1 MRLFALVA
9 ALMACAAAAQAQP
22 TIHFK
27 ARVNPERAMSRRSG
41 TSGGTHYV
49 VQFDRYPDVQ
59 IRGMIA
65 GRGLQILEYV
75 PDNALLVSGPTA
87 ALDGL
92 EFLAAAPVP
101 PEDKISPLLNGAVAG
116 PLLVEFYADVP
127 MAQARSLVASLN
139 LDVVQNASILPGQL
153 VASGPF
159 ARVSRLADR
168 DEVKY
173 ILPAAPQLAAGEFM
187 AGCPGALAEAGGIG
201 DYVLVS
207 QGWPK
212 DAFGNVDLTY
222 FIRSLTNRLDPGVAR
237 GEIERALREWT
248 KYAKLTISPGTQE
261 GAGRSIDIL
270 FTRGAHG
277 DPYAFDG
284 PGGVLAHTF
293 YPAPPNAEPIAGD
306 MHLDADESWQVGA
319 LVDLYSVALHEIGHA
334 LGLGHSDRP
343 GAVMY
348 PYYKLSTTLSADDI
362 AAIQTLYSSPGSS
375 VPVPTPLPT
384 PTPTPIPT
392 PTPTPTPTPKPSP
405 GGADTT
411 PPSLTILSPAS
422 TILSTSASS
431 VVFSGIAADNVA
443 VTSVKWAN
451 STGDSGTASGTTS
464 WNAAIPLLAGTNVVT
479 IRAYDGAGNSSW
491 RAVTVVRH

>member
-9 ALMACAAAAQAQP
+9 TLMVCAVGAQAQP
-22 TIHFK
+22 ALHFK
-27 ARVNPERAMSRRSG
+27 ARMNPERAMPRRSG
-41 TSGGTHYV
+41 TWGGTHYV
-49 VQFDRYPDVQ
+49 VQFDRYPDQQ
-59 IRGMIA
+59 IRSKIS

-75 PDNALLVSGPTA
+75 PDNALLVSGPRA
-87 ALDGL
+87 ALEGL
-92 EFLAAAPVP
+92 ALLAAAPVP
-101 PEDKISPLLNGAVAG
+101 PEDKISPLLNSADTG
-116 PLLVEFYADVP
+116 PLLVEFYTDVP

-139 LDVVQNASILPGQL
+139 FDVVENAGILPGQL
-153 VASGPF
+153 IVSGPF
-159 ARVSRLADR
+159 SRITRLADR

-187 AGCPGALAEAGGIG
+187 AGCPGALTEAGGIG

-212 DAFGNVDLTY
+212 DASGNVDLTY

-237 GEIERALREWT
+237 SEIERTLREWT

-270 FTRGAHG
+270 FARGAHG

-284 PGGVLAHTF
+284 PGGVLGHTF
-293 YPAPPNAEPIAGD
+293 YPAPPNAEPVAGD

-319 LVDLYSVALHEIGHA
+319 SVDLYSVALHEIGHA

-348 PYYKLSTTLSADDI
+348 PYYKLSTTLTADDI
-362 AAIQTLYSSPGSS
+362 GAIQAIYGSPGS
-375 VPVPTPLPT
+375 PLPA
-384 PTPTPIPT
+384 PAPLPIPT
-392 PTPTPTPTPKPSP
+392 PTPTPAPTPPTTPTPKPSP

-411 PPSLTILSPAS
+411 PPSLTILSPGS

-431 VVFSGIAADNVA
+431 VVFSGTAGDNVA
-443 VTSVKWAN
+443 VTSVKWSN
-451 STGDSGTASGTTS
+451 STDDSGTASGTTS

-479 IRAYDGAGNSSW
+479 IRAYDAAGNSSW